1 MSRESSCR
9 ESSAAVATWSVSL
22 SRGMPV
28 MAAQSAVARPAA
40 VSSVGWAIE
49 MPARSVVGILG
60 LWLGQAES
68 VPCCRRGGSS
78 WLGWGSRMGG
88 VRGCRLSYFSRQ
100 ECEPSGIC
108 TRVSSPSDCVT
119 WCWACPPR
127 IGRRRASRGACGRL
141 Q

>member
-9 ESSAAVATWSVSL
+9 ESSAAVATWSVSQ

-40 VSSVGWAIE
+40 AVGWAIE

-68 VPCCRRGGSS
+68 GAVLSS
-78 WLGWGSRMGG
+78 GRFILAGLGIPDGWR
-88 VRGCRLSYFSRQ
+88 
-100 ECEPSGIC
+100 E
-108 TRVSSPSDCVT
+108 
-119 WCWACPPR
+119 
-127 IGRRRASRGACGRL
+127 RASLVLFLAPGM
-141 Q
+141 